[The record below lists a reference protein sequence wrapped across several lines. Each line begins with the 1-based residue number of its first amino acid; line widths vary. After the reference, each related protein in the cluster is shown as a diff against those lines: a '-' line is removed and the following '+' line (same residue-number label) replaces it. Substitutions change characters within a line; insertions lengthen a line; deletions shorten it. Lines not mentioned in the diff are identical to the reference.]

1 MVLARPLCLLG
12 ALVALWVPAASAQK
26 PRVNPEAQTM
36 ADFMKRVDD
45 YVALHKKLEATLPP
59 LPKQTNPT
67 EVDQHERALA
77 KLIQENRADAKP
89 GDIFTPEMQAV
100 VRRLLRPIFRGPG
113 SKSIRAEILDNEY
126 KGNVA
131 LKVNGRYPDEVPLST
146 MPPQVLKALPKL
158 PEELEYRFIQLNL
171 ILLDPHAHLI
181 ADYIPRSFH

>member
-1 MVLARPLCLLG
+1 MARRMCLL
-12 ALVALWVPAASAQK
+12 AACITLWVAGVSAQK
-26 PRVNPEAQTM
+26 PRVNPDAQTI
-36 ADFMKRVDD
+36 ADFMKRVND
-45 YVALHKKLEATLPP
+45 YVALHKKLEGTLPP

-77 KLIQENRADAKP
+77 KLIQQDRADAKQ
-89 GDIFTPEMQAV
+89 GDIFTPEMQELI
-100 VRRLLRPIFRGPG
+100 RRLLRPIFRGPG

-131 LKVNGRYPDEVPLST
+131 LRVNGRYPDEVPLST
-146 MPPQVLKALPKL
+146 VPPQVLKALPKL
-158 PEELEYRFIQLNL
+158 PEDLEYRFIQLNL